1 MRRAPKQFPSQI
13 MASPLRAFGA
23 HRVQN
28 PYEGRQDTRKRRRFK
43 EQTKQIPKCPGV
55 YFFHGHNDRL
65 LYIGKAKVLRER
77 VRSYFSDTSLPRPH
91 KIKRLLAEIERL
103 EVRPV
108 GSELEALLLERRLI
122 AEHQPL
128 LNRQLKRFDVY
139 PYLLLT
145 KDEFPRLTITRA
157 EPAEGERD
165 EETGQILREMRDL
178 MGRETQSGLRPLE
191 TPPRAGEIPGLY
203 LGPFTSP
210 RHAYWA
216 LEAVVKL
223 FPLRSCEGEIKVD
236 FEGRGCFYREI
247 GRCCGPCIGQTPRE
261 EYAKL
266 CADLVELLQTGAAP
280 QIEALKLKMLKL
292 AEDWKF
298 EDANEVKLQ
307 LAAIEAVAAR
317 LRRLERMRRENN
329 AVIAQPALPDENGAP
344 RTALFLVR
352 GGSVRRHLVIGNADK
367 QWESACGVI
376 KSVFEGELTTAQFTA
391 KTELD
396 EMMILD
402 RWIRSNGDLPCVAM
416 MNQKTSR
423 QWASNA
429 LKQLRNASLGFVG
442 AEIGVKKV
450 VPRGKLSL

>member
-1 MRRAPKQFPSQI
+1 MP
-13 MASPLRAFGA
+13 SPLRAFGA
-23 HRVQN
+23 HRTQN
-28 PYEGRQDTRKRRRFK
+28 PFEGRQDTRKRRRFK
-43 EQTKQIPKCPGV
+43 EETKQIPKCPGV

-77 VRSYFSDTSLPRPH
+77 VRSYFSDTSLPRPQ
-91 KIKRLLAEIERL
+91 KIKRLLAEIERF

-122 AEHQPL
+122 AEMQPL

-139 PYLLLT
+139 PYLLLSQE
-145 KDEFPRLTITRA
+145 DFPRLTITRA
-157 EPAEGERD
+157 EPADGQKD
-165 EETGQILREMRDL
+165 DETGQILREMRDL

-191 TPPRAGEIPGLY
+191 TPPRAGDVPGLY

-223 FPLRSCEGEIKVD
+223 FPLRSCEGEIRVD
-236 FEGRGCFYREI
+236 SAGRGCFYREI

-261 EYAKL
+261 EYQRL
-266 CADLVELLQTGAAP
+266 CADLVQLLQTGAAS
-280 QIEALKLKMLKL
+280 QIDALKLKMQRL
-292 AEDWKF
+292 ADDWKF
-298 EDANEVKLQ
+298 EEAGGVKAQ
-307 LAAIEAVAAR
+307 LAAIEGVAAR
-317 LRRLERMRRENN
+317 LRRLERMRRDNN

-352 GGSVRRHLVIGNADK
+352 GGSVRRHLTLDSTTVE
-367 QWESACGVI
+367 WEKAGEII
-376 KSVFEGELTTAQFTA
+376 KSTFEGELVPAQFTV

-416 MNQKTSR
+416 MNEKPSR

-429 LKQLRNASLGFVG
+429 LRQLRVASSSFES
-442 AEIGVKKV
+442 ASTTVKKTL
-450 VPRGKLSL
+450 PRGKISL

>member
-1 MRRAPKQFPSQI
+1 

-23 HRVQN
+23 HRVKN
-28 PYEGRQDTRKRRRFK
+28 PFEGRCDTRKRRRFK

-91 KIKRLLAEIERL
+91 KIKRLLAEIERF

-122 AEHQPL
+122 AEQQPL

-145 KDEFPRLTITRA
+145 ADEFPRLTITRA

-178 MGRETQSGLRPLE
+178 MGRETQNGLRPLE

-216 LEAVVKL
+216 LEAVVRL

-236 FEGRGCFYREI
+236 VAGRGCFYREI

-266 CADLVELLQTGAAP
+266 CADLVALLQTGEAS
-280 QIEALKLKMLKL
+280 QIDDLKAKMGRL

-298 EDANEVKLQ
+298 EEAGEVKLQ
-307 LAAIEAVAAR
+307 LAAIEGVAAR

-352 GGSVRRHLVIGNADK
+352 GGSVRRHLVIGNSEKEWDG
-367 QWESACGVI
+367 ACGII

-429 LKQLRNASLGFVG
+429 LRQLRGASLGFVS
-442 AEIGVKKV
+442 AQTEVKKS
-450 VPRGKLSL
+450 VPLGKV

>member
-1 MRRAPKQFPSQI
+1 MP
-13 MASPLRAFGA
+13 SPLRAFGA
-23 HRVQN
+23 YRPKN
-28 PYEGRQDTRKRRRFK
+28 PFEGRQDTRKRRRFK

-55 YFFHGHNDRL
+55 YFFHGHDDRL

-77 VRSYFSDTSLPRPH
+77 VRSYFSDTSLPRPQ
-91 KIKRLLAEIERL
+91 KIKRLLAEIERF

-122 AEHQPL
+122 AEMQPL

-139 PYLLLT
+139 PYLLLSHE
-145 KDEFPRLTITRA
+145 DFPRLTITRA
-157 EPAEGERD
+157 EPAQGQKD

-178 MGRETQSGLRPLE
+178 MGRETQVGLRPLE

-236 FEGRGCFYREI
+236 SNGRGCFYREI

-266 CADLVELLQTGAAP
+266 CADLVQLLQTGAAP
-280 QIEALKLKMLKL
+280 QIDALKAKMIRL
-292 AEDWKF
+292 AQEWKF
-298 EDANEVKLQ
+298 EEAGEVKEQ
-307 LAAIEAVAAR
+307 LAAIESVAAR
-317 LRRLERMRRENN
+317 LRRLERMRRDNN

-352 GGSVRRHLVIGNADK
+352 GGSVRRHLTLDSTSAAWDK
-367 QWESACGVI
+367 ACAVI
-376 KSVFEGELTTAQFTA
+376 KSVFEGELVPAQFTA

-429 LKQLRNASLGFVG
+429 LRQLKSASLEF
-442 AEIGVKKV
+442 ETPSTTVKKAT
-450 VPRGKLSL
+450 PRGKISP